1 MPLSGRHVG
10 RGGRT
15 ICKADA
21 SKSWFLTILGIAPHG
36 ICIVKASNRVTFALL
51 LAGAA
56 LLSGTAAVAQ
66 TKPAPVASKG
76 TEVPFDRFTLPN
88 GLTAI
93 VRTDHSSPSVF
104 VGIWYRTGSR
114 DEPPGKTGFAHL
126 FEHLMFQST
135 AHRPQEYMAALKQIG
150 AIGANGVTRTD
161 HTAYF
166 ETVPT
171 NALDSALWLE
181 SDRMGYLDGGIT
193 QALLDEQRRVVLNEK
208 RQGELRPEEMA
219 WRHFLTAFYPA
230 DHPYAHP
237 TIGSTADIEG
247 ATLDDVKQWFQSH
260 YGAGNAVIVLSGDID
275 AATAREK
282 ITRYFGG
289 IRAGTPISR
298 PLQWVPSLTANRR
311 DRLYG
316 EFGKTSI
323 ARSWPVASD
332 SGRDTTL
339 LLLAAR
345 AMTGAPVA
353 PLVKALVAD
362 AGVAMNVTATVSE
375 SELGSVLRVAMDVA
389 HGVSV
394 DRARAALDAAIAVY
408 AEQGPPPERLRS
420 IIAATDS
427 VLLRALEDNGA
438 TGNWL
443 GEGQVAHGDPAYF
456 LRQRDW
462 INAARPDEVRAVA
475 ARWLRKPYY
484 DLETVPTPAPRAPG
498 PDVDRSAMP
507 SPGAFKT
514 AITFP
519 TVTTTTLANGM
530 TLVVARRPGVAM
542 VDLRLQFPT
551 GTATDPNTPPAVAAR
566 AFDLLGK
573 DARTASGEP
582 VARSLSQ
589 LGVQLSSGA
598 GEWASG
604 VNWSVARDRLA
615 PSFAL
620 VADILRRSTYPQ
632 AAVADANAAMRD
644 AAQGYDRNPSA
655 AAVPL
660 LQRAIRGADDPRAT
674 LPTAQDSVTRAALV
688 AFQQRHIV
696 PAGTTLFLVGDV
708 APEQAKTLAER
719 YFGDWRSAAP
729 PPPPT
734 TLSVASAPPRLIL
747 VDAPGAAQSSIAVGT
762 VLPPFDP
769 ALNAAETLAAAAVA
783 DIGSGRLNAN
793 LRQAKGWTYGF
804 GGGIDDAPIGNRLFV
819 AQGTVQADRTAES
832 LSELRRE
839 FADLA
844 ARRPITAAELELH
857 RMAMIRTAALRFN
870 RNDAF
875 LNALVTSGTYRLPYD
890 RATTAEQRLNAV
902 TPQAVQALAA
912 RLFRPDA
919 MTWVVIGD
927 LTSIEPSIRALGLAP
942 TEVWDIHGRKL
953 R

>member
-1 MPLSGRHVG
+1 M
-10 RGGRT
+10 T
-15 ICKADA
+15 
-21 SKSWFLTILGIAPHG
+21 
-36 ICIVKASNRVTFALL
+36 ASNRAPFALL

-56 LLSGTAAVAQ
+56 LLSGGTAVAQ
-66 TKPAPVASKG
+66 TKPVPAVPMA

-171 NALDSALWLE
+171 NALDSVLWLE

-193 QALLDEQRRVVLNEK
+193 QTLLDEQRRVVLNEK
-208 RQGELRPEEMA
+208 RQGELRPDEMA
-219 WRHFLTAFYPA
+219 WRHFLSAFYPA
-230 DHPYAHP
+230 GHPYAHP

-247 ATLDDVKQWFQSH
+247 ATLDDVKRWFQSH

-275 AATAREK
+275 ARTAREK

-289 IRAGTPISR
+289 IRAGLPISR
-298 PLQWVPSLTANRR
+298 PLQWVPSLGENRR
-311 DRLYG
+311 DRIYG
-316 EFGKTSI
+316 EFARTSI
-323 ARSWPVASD
+323 ARRWPVAND

-345 AMTGAPVA
+345 AMAGAPDA
-353 PLVKALVAD
+353 PLVKALVD
-362 AGVAMNVTATVSE
+362 EAGVATAVNATLSE
-375 SELGSVLRVAMDVA
+375 SELGSVLSVTMDVA
-389 HGVSV
+389 PGVSSTK
-394 DRARAALDAAIAVY
+394 ARTALDTAIAAY
-408 AEQGPPPERLRS
+408 AEQGPAAERLRR

-427 VLLRALEDNGA
+427 VLLRSLEDKGA
-438 TGNWL
+438 IGNWL

-462 INAARPDEVRAVA
+462 ITAARPDEVRAVA
-475 ARWLRKPYY
+475 ARWLSRPFYE
-484 DLETVPTPAPRAPG
+484 LETAPTPPARALG
-498 PDVDRSAMP
+498 PDVDRSIMP
-507 SPGAFKT
+507 SPGVFKT
-514 AITFP
+514 TIAFP
-519 TVTTTTLANGM
+519 PVVTTTLGNGM

-542 VDLRLQFPT
+542 VDLRLQFPI
-551 GTATDPNTPPAVAAR
+551 GTNTDPDTPPGVAVW
-566 AFDLLGK
+566 AFNLLGK
-573 DARTASGEP
+573 DARTVGGEP
-582 VARSLSQ
+582 VERRLAQ
-589 LGVQLSSGA
+589 LGIQLSAGA
-598 GEWASG
+598 GPWAGG

-620 VADILRRSTYPQ
+620 VADIVRRTTYPQ
-632 AAVADANAAMRD
+632 AAVAGANAAMLGAVD
-644 AAQGYDRNPSA
+644 GYERNPSD

-660 LQRAIRGADDPRAT
+660 LQRAIWGASDPRGS
-674 LPTAQDSVTRAALV
+674 LPTRRDKVTRASLL
-688 AFQQRHIV
+688 AFRQRHIV
-696 PAGTTLFLVGDV
+696 PAGATLFLVGDV
-708 APEQAKTLAER
+708 PPEQAKALAER
-719 YFGDWRSAAP
+719 HFADWRSTAP
-729 PPPPT
+729 PPASALP
-734 TLSVASAPPRLIL
+734 VVSAPPRLIL
-747 VDAPGAAQSSIAVGT
+747 VDAPGAVQSSIAVGT
-762 VLPPFDP
+762 LLPPFDP
-769 ALNAAETLAAAAVA
+769 ALNAAETLAAATVA
-783 DIGSGRLNAN
+783 NIGGGRLNAN

-804 GGGIDDAPIGNRLFV
+804 GGAVDDAPIGNRLFV
-819 AQGTVQADRTAES
+819 ARGTVQADRTAES

-844 ARRPITAAELELH
+844 TRRPLSAAEIDAQ
-857 RMAMIRTAALRFN
+857 RTAMIRAAALQFN

-875 LNALVTSGTYRLPYD
+875 LNALATSGTYRLPYD
-890 RATTAEQRLNAV
+890 RATTSEQRLMAA

-912 RLFRPDA
+912 RLLRPDA
-919 MTWVVIGD
+919 MTWVVVGD
-927 LTSIEPSIRALGLAP
+927 LKSIEPSIRALGLAP
-942 TEVWDIHGRKL
+942 TEVWDVHGRKL